1 MAKTSYWHGV
11 VVGILATAGFLLWK
25 TGVPPFDGF
34 VLGILSILL
43 ACGGIVGGGLVLAWR
58 HIAHNPRMLG
68 PTAAILL
75 ILSLPSL
82 TCYQRDKGQTP
93 AFLARAD
100 SVRGVVR
107 GRNVFGELGITFP
120 VDSSHQARL
129 VARKKVAHRQFEVGD
144 SIWVYRERVPPHRIE
159 VWPPGPDLRITLGR
173 LAWFWCIGGV
183 LLAGYG
189 PLFKR
194 KNSSPEGTPG

>member
-1 MAKTSYWHGV
+1 MAKISYWHGV
-11 VVGILATAGFLLWK
+11 ALGALATTGFLLWK
-25 TGVPPFDGF
+25 TGVPPFEAF
-34 VLGILSILL
+34 ILILL
-43 ACGGIVGGGLVLAWR
+43 VVACGGIVGGGAVLAWR
-58 HIAHNPRMLG
+58 HVVRNPRVLRPIGAVLM
-68 PTAAILL
+68 

-82 TCYQRDKGQTP
+82 TCYQRDKQQTP

-100 SVRGVVR
+100 SVRGVVM

-120 VDSSHQARL
+120 VDSSHKARL
-129 VARKKVAHRQFEVGD
+129 VARKKVAHRQFKTGD

-173 LAWFWCIGGV
+173 LAWFWLIGGV

-194 KNSSPEGTPG
+194 ESAGSERPPE